1 MIFTKKFS
9 YFNELIIFISGCAM
23 PLAFAPFSLFP
34 MAILSLAVLIFFWR
48 NASPKRAF
56 WQGVLFGIGIFGI
69 GVSWVSVSFYRFGDV
84 PFSVSAI
91 LTLGF
96 VFILSSYI
104 GLLGGLLARFAPK
117 DNLLKYSLIIPSA
130 WTIIEWIRGWFLT
143 GFPWLSVGYSQI
155 DSPLSG
161 FAPLFGVYGISWI
174 VVFSASLFVFAG
186 LNKQKFAIIVV
197 FILWGLGA
205 LLQNST
211 WNQAVDKPLD
221 VVLLQANIP
230 QEMKWLPEQ
239 RVPTMENYLKLSL
252 DHGDADIIIWPETA
266 IPMFFHQLM
275 YYSSHFWE
283 TLLNE
288 QKKGVDFLIGV
299 PILNIETE
307 QYFNSVMSLSDKSSV
322 YYKRHLV
329 PFGEYVPFQS
339 TLGALLQFLN
349 VPMSDF
355 SAGKDQQAN
364 LQAAGQSIGV
374 SICYEDTFGKYVRT
388 SLPSASLLVNVSND
402 AWFGDSIAPH
412 QHLEIARMRALESGR
427 FLMRA
432 TNTGI
437 SAVINAKGKIVAQ
450 SPQFKTHALKASVQP
465 YQGRT
470 PYVYFGDNLVIILL
484 ILFIIL
490 GSFAQRRSD

>member
-1 MIFTKKFS
+1 MF
-9 YFNELIIFISGCAM
+9 
-23 PLAFAPFSLFP
+23 
-34 MAILSLAVLIFFWR
+34 
-48 NASPKRAF
+48 
-56 WQGVLFGIGIFGI
+56 GV
-69 GVSWVSVSFYRFGDV
+69 GVSWVYVSFYRFGNV
-84 PFSVSAI
+84 PLSVSAF
-91 LTLGF
+91 LTFGF
-96 VFILSSYI
+96 VFILATYI
-104 GLLGGLLARFAPK
+104 GLLGWLLTRFTSK

-130 WTIIEWIRGWFLT
+130 WTLIEWTRGWFLT

-161 FAPLFGVYGISWI
+161 FSPLFGVYGISWI
-174 VVFSASLFVFAG
+174 VVFSASVLVFAG
-186 LNKQKFAIIVV
+186 LNRKKSAVLAVLII
-197 FILWGLGA
+197 WGLGA
-205 LLQNST
+205 ILQNST
-211 WNQAVDKPLD
+211 WNQAIDEPLD

-252 DHGDADIIIWPETA
+252 GYSDADIIIWPETA

-275 YYSSHFWE
+275 YYSPNFWE
-283 TLLNE
+283 TLINE
-288 QKKGVDFLIGV
+288 QKKGGDFLIGV
-299 PILNIETE
+299 PILNTETE
-307 QYFNSVMSLSDKSSV
+307 RYFNSVISLSDKPMV

-329 PFGEYVPFQS
+329 PFGEYVPLQ
-339 TLGALLQFLN
+339 TILGNLFQFLN

-355 SAGKDQQAN
+355 SAGEHQQAN

-388 SLPSASLLVNVSND
+388 SLPEASLLVNVSND

-437 SAVINAKGKIVAQ
+437 SAVIDAKGKIIAQ
-450 SPQFKTHALKASVQP
+450 SPQFKTHALKTTVQP